1 MSKEKKYYDNISVS
15 KRTKQTAYF
24 VAQHD
29 KMSML
34 ELVLNG
40 CNDKQIIIIT
50 KSKKLADEVYFFLK
64 DKNLKVFAIHG
75 NHKKDVVDKMA
86 QSFNDKELNIL
97 ITTDMILQSLSLD
110 GIEVV
115 INYDLP
121 FECENYFKG
130 LKLVDEVGESVL
142 FVSPDDEKLF
152 ATLELMIKMEI
163 EEGVMDGFTPT
174 PYVKKN
180 TTKKKKPRHKKVK
193 KVSKPI
199 ES

>member
-15 KRTKQTAYF
+15 KRTKQIAYF

-40 CNDKQIIIIT
+40 CNDKQIIVIT

-64 DKNLKVFAIHG
+64 DKNLKAFGIHG

-174 PYVKKN
+174 PYVEKN

-193 KVSKPI
+193 KVSKSI

>member
-1 MSKEKKYYDNISVS
+1 MNEEKKYYDNISVS
-15 KRTKQTAYF
+15 KRTKQIAYF

-29 KMSML
+29 KMGML
-34 ELVLNG
+34 ELILKDFV
-40 CNDKQIIIIT
+40 DKQIIVIT

-75 NHKKDVVDKMA
+75 NHKKDVVEKTVK
-86 QSFNDKELNIL
+86 SFNDKELNIL
-97 ITTDMILQSLSLD
+97 ITTDMILQSISLD

-130 LKLVDEVGESVL
+130 LKLVDEVGESIL

-152 ATLELMIKMEI
+152 ATLEFMIKMEI
-163 EEGVMDGFTPT
+163 EEGVMEKFVPT

-180 TTKKKKPRHKKVK
+180 TNKKKKPRHKKVK
-193 KVSKPI
+193 KVAKPKD
-199 ES
+199 S